1 MSEVNK
7 YVRPMNIK
15 ILYTILCFANPIE
28 WDTDST
34 LI

>member
-1 MSEVNK
+1 MLDWEINSNSKMQKEVL
-7 YVRPMNIK
+7 
-15 ILYTILCFANPIE
+15 ILIWFANPIE